1 LDDIWGDF
9 LEDFWEDCWA
19 DLDVV
24 GLAPAAF
31 FWA

>member
-9 LEDFWEDCWA
+9 LEDCWA